1 MLKLNPPT
9 ERSFLSEKPKSKK
22 ITEKLYLEKVPYSRE
37 EENVLLLDIAKY
49 HVDDEPF
56 SDEYEELLEINRIF
70 KKKKTN
76 IANNSTHPWAITPE
90 PIKHHVKDIG
100 IIAYLPYDLT
110 VNNVKKGTFKLSDI
124 VIIPLERLHTTNTK
138 MSWFGPNAWKKY
150 NILRPW
156 KMNGDTKS
164 MT

>member
-9 ERSFLSEKPKSKK
+9 ERPFLAEKPKSKK

-110 VNNVKKGTFKLSDI
+110 VNNVKKGTFKLFGY
-124 VIIPLERLHTTNTK
+124 RNNT
-138 MSWFGPNAWKKY
+138 FGAAPHNQYKDE
-150 NILRPW
+150 LVR
-156 KMNGDTKS
+156 TKCMEKIQYS
-164 MT
+164 PTMENEW